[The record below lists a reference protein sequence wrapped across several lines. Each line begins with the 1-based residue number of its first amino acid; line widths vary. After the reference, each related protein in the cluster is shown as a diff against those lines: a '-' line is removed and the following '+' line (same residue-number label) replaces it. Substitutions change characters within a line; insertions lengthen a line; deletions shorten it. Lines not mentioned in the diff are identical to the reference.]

1 MPGRIT
7 SAGLLFCFWL
17 VLLLQLSASA
27 QTLSGQ
33 ERESAATDSKSPAS
47 SVLQGGLL
55 QQEESAGGDAQPST
69 VRFRGKPFPSD
80 AKLTS
85 DDYRKLE
92 FGITGFASEKVGRYP
107 VVKRIYKGCPAEE
120 VGLRTGDVMLR
131 ANGREFR
138 QTDEQ
143 GDYWRI
149 VDGRSGTRV
158 ALKVRRGDSII
169 TFHLK
174 RMNIEDI
181 PDAHTRAK
189 FEKLLRTY
197 GPPSFDGD

>member
-1 MPGRIT
+1 MRKECFALGFVLVWQL
-7 SAGLLFCFWL
+7 AGG
-17 VLLLQLSASA
+17 ASA
-27 QTLSGQ
+27 QTFGDT
-33 ERESAATDSKSPAS
+33 ERDEDSATDPKSSAPAK
-47 SVLQGGLL
+47 LHGGLL
-55 QQEESAGGDAQPST
+55 QEIETAGSDASIGR
-69 VRFRGKPFPSD
+69 VRFVGKPFPAD

-107 VVKRIYKGCPAEE
+107 VVKRIYKGCPADE
-120 VGLRTGDVMLR
+120 VGLRSGDVMLT

-149 VDGRSGTRV
+149 MDGRAGTRV

-181 PDAHTRAK
+181 PDVRTREK
-189 FEKLLRTY
+189 FERLLRTY
-197 GPPSFDGD
+197 GPPSFDGE